1 MGEFCRQKNTCCKL
15 ALRGRALRCFV
26 QARRAA
32 RVEQKTKQSRT
43 QTLRAR
49 DKLTTNTKHTKKS
62 AGPQGTPTTHPSQAP
77 NQQKQRRRQHQWQHQ
92 LQQHAAKETK
102 CIHGGA
108 TAANRLAGR
117 LKQARKRTNPNFT
130 SALALIGGR
139 RLLFRTKVMMLEA
152 IPVDPSKGGRSSTYS
167 TTTNVDRESKGR
179 RS

>member
-92 LQQHAAKETK
+92 LLQHAAKETK

-117 LKQARKRTNPNFT
+117 LKQARKRTNKPQLYLGVGAHWRPAAAVPHEGNDARGH
-130 SALALIGGR
+130 SGGPEQGRALLHVLHHHER
-139 RLLFRTKVMMLEA
+139 RPRV
-152 IPVDPSKGGRSSTYS
+152 
-167 TTTNVDRESKGR
+167 
-179 RS
+179 